1 MYKSSTLVI
10 WSGPSLWDSQPIVVL
25 ASGFQRPSMN
35 RKTGFMIQTY
45 ILRQEGSPITNI
57 QSGADSS
64 ICGDCPLRKRVC
76 YVDPRAS
83 NNIWR
88 MWERG
93 DLDTWKNTTLPFPLR
108 LGAYGDPAM
117 VPLSAWLPL
126 INKAPG
132 WTGYTH
138 RWRDCDPEWRNY
150 LHASVESYGDLKLAH
165 SMGWATYR
173 VAIDGELPIRGEQA
187 CLYSVNKTQC
197 SACLKCNG
205 NTGKNIV
212 IPVHGVAHKI
222 QVFNKLRSAI
232 PDLTQD

>member
-1 MYKSSTLVI
+1 VL
-10 WSGPSLWDSQPIVVL
+10 IVVYAVIVL
-25 ASGFQRPSMN
+25 CGNGCVMWIRGPLITSGVCGNVVISIPGR
-35 RKTGFMIQTY
+35 T
-45 ILRQEGSPITNI
+45 LRYHS
-57 QSGADSS
+57 
-64 ICGDCPLRKRVC
+64 
-76 YVDPRAS
+76 
-83 NNIWR
+83 
-88 MWERG
+88 
-93 DLDTWKNTTLPFPLR
+93 
-108 LGAYGDPAM
+108 
-117 VPLSAWLPL
+117 LSAWLPL

-150 LHASVESYGDLKLAH
+150 LHASVESYEDLKLAH

-187 CLYSVNKTQC
+187 CLYSVNGTQC

-222 QVFNKLRSAI
+222 QVFNKLKLAM
-232 PDLTQD
+232 PDLTQG